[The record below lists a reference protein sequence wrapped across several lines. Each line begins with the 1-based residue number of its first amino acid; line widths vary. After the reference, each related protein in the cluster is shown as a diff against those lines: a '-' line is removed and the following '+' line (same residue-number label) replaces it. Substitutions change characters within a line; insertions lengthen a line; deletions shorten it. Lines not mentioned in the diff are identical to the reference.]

1 MLRYAKDYN
10 MFLDLS
16 EEKYPFLL
24 YQRFSATV
32 AMEVFKVNDE
42 RILSAITHHTT
53 LKANPSQYDMAL
65 FVADKLSWDHDGVP
79 PYFQIVQSELDK
91 SLYHASL
98 AYIDFVL
105 NHNMVLCPH
114 KWLVE
119 AYQWFCRRSHT
130 APQTRR
136 SGQRC

>member
-53 LKANPSQYDMAL
+53 LKANHSQYEMIL
-65 FVADKLSWDHDGVP
+65 FLADKLSWDYGD
-79 PYFQIVQSELDK
+79 
-91 SLYHASL
+91 
-98 AYIDFVL
+98 
-105 NHNMVLCPH
+105 
-114 KWLVE
+114 
-119 AYQWFCRRSHT
+119 
-130 APQTRR
+130 
-136 SGQRC
+136 